1 MGLAMLTGR
10 GWRALRATIP
20 GLRPIPESLVILAGV
35 RDLEPYQRRRADASE
50 VCAIPGS
57 IDPERFEQALSR
69 LSSRVSR
76 IYLHVDLDALDSSEA
91 RANQY
96 AASGGPS
103 IERLA
108 QCIRLSCERF
118 TIAGAAI
125 TAYDPALDPGD
136 RTLIAARRIARE
148 IAIGVRQETK

>member
-1 MGLAMLTGR
+1 MLTGR
-10 GWRALRATIP
+10 GWRALRGTIP
-20 GLRPIPESLVILAGV
+20 GLRPIPESVVVLAGV
-35 RDLEPYQRRRADASE
+35 RDLEPYQRRRLDASQ

-57 IDPERFEQALSR
+57 IDREPFEQALSR

-125 TAYDPALDPGD
+125 TAYDSALDPGD
-136 RTLIAARRIARE
+136 RTLTAARRIARE
-148 IAIGVRQETK
+148 IAIGVRQKTK